1 MIDNPQVR
9 GFFPSW
15 LADISEL
22 TNWWRKGMYAVD
34 EVNKIYIAIV
44 RSQNDFPVQPALGI
58 IWSLNIRQPEAL
70 DDVGLRFWSL
80 KYNDLL

>member
-34 EVNKIYIAIV
+34 EVNKIYVAIV

-58 IWSLNIRQPEAL
+58 IWSLMFDNPKR
-70 DDVGLRFWSL
+70 
-80 KYNDLL
+80 